1 MMTIGIDLIKKLRD
15 QTGAG
20 VADCRQALEE
30 AGGDLKKA
38 AGILRAKGAE
48 IADKKKDRVAAQG
61 LVVSYIHSGGK
72 IGALVEVACETDFV
86 ARTDEFVNLA
96 RELAMQVAAMNPEN
110 VEEFLKEVY
119 IRDNSQTIA
128 QLVKSAIGKLGENI
142 KVNRFVRFE
151 IGNPSITR

>member
-1 MMTIGIDLIKKLRD
+1 MIIDISLLKKLRD

-30 AGGDLKKA
+30 ARGDFKKA
-38 AGILRAKGAE
+38 AGILRARGIEK
-48 IADKKKDRVAAQG
+48 ADKKKDRVAGQG

-72 IGALVEVACETDFV
+72 IGALVELACETDFV
-86 ARTDEFVNLA
+86 ARTDDFQNLA
-96 RELAMQVAAMNPEN
+96 REIAMQVAAMNPQD
-110 VEEFLKEVY
+110 VEELQKEAY

-128 QLVKSAIGKLGENI
+128 QIVKVAIGKLGENI

-151 IGNPSITR
+151 IGK